1 MKIRARLHF
10 TVCVS
15 AVFLSACGGGS
26 SSHSEAGTAGK
37 AIATAVVPAPSK
49 DTDLQDSG
57 AQLNRAELE
66 RAAKRGAIGDAQ
78 KSLSSKAFGG
88 ATINVYRFFNRKT
101 GAHFYTSSESEKS
114 LVQATNPLFAY
125 EGLAFL
131 AGASSEGG
139 LSPVH
144 RFYNH
149 KTGVHFYTISEDEK
163 ALIQASQPQFIY
175 EGVAYFA
182 SQVGGKGLTPLN
194 RFYLISKGFHFYSTS
209 ESETARIRKSLPQ
222 YRYEGASYYVPG
234 PEVGVTHT
242 GMTEDDCYAAGSDTL
257 VSCASAGALALSPH
271 QDGHRS
277 NYNRMAFSEFTT
289 GGDGIQ
295 YLPAH
300 CITDEVTG
308 LVWEG
313 LGTHGDVPWMTYT
326 NFSDPLQGDVS
337 AYTNAESYVGR
348 INALA
353 LCGFTDWRLPD
364 MSETNNLITPNADFV
379 AVERAPSAYGWT
391 SNAFARD
398 GRQAWSI
405 VDQKYGGIVFGRD
418 NLLRIAPLVR
428 GAAATARTQSCPS
441 TTSRFVGNGAEVLDT
456 DTGLTWSRCGFGK
469 TWNEGSCVG
478 TERLLTHEQALA
490 QAPAGWRLPN
500 VKELASIVDRGC
512 ALPALDHS
520 TFPGTASAPYW
531 SSTPWKIFPHTG
543 HINGPGVTN
552 TSNAM
557 AVDFYHGNTYFHNRS
572 TRLLP
577 VRWVR
582 LGS

>member
-1 MKIRARLHF
+1 MKTRATLHL
-10 TVCVS
+10 TVCVA
-15 AVFLSACGGGS
+15 AVFLSGCGGGS
-26 SSHSEAGTAGK
+26 STSDSGASGK
-37 AIATAVVPAPSK
+37 ASATIVVPGPSR
-49 DTDLQDSG
+49 DTDLEDIR

-66 RAAKRGAIGDAQ
+66 RAAKRGAIGDSK
-78 KSLSSKAFGG
+78 KSLSSKAFAGT
-88 ATINVYRFFNRKT
+88 TINVYRFFNRKT
-101 GAHFYTSSESEKS
+101 GAHFYTSGETEKT

-131 AGASSEGG
+131 AGISSEGG

-144 RFYNH
+144 RFYNS

-163 ALIQASQPQFIY
+163 ALIEASQPQFVY

-182 SQVGGKGLTPLN
+182 SLVGGKGLTPLN
-194 RFYLISKGFHFYSTS
+194 RFYQTSKGFHFYSTS

-257 VSCASAGALALSPH
+257 VNCSSAGALALSPH

-277 NYNRMAFSEFTT
+277 NYNRMAFGEIMT
-289 GGDGIQ
+289 GGDGLQ
-295 YLPAH
+295 YLPSN
-300 CITDEVTG
+300 CVKDEVTG

-313 LGTHGDVPWMTYT
+313 FGTHVDATWTLYT
-326 NFSDPLQGDVS
+326 NFLDPLLGDV
-337 AYTNAESYVGR
+337 NAHNNAASYVSR

-353 LCGFTDWRLPD
+353 LCGFSDWRLPN
-364 MSETNNLITPNADFV
+364 MSEINNLITPNADFV
-379 AVERAPSAYGWT
+379 AVHRVPSVSGWT
-391 SNAFARD
+391 SDTFAPD
-398 GRQAWSI
+398 SRQAWAI
-405 VDQKYGGIVFGRD
+405 VDQKFGGSPFGQD
-418 NLLRIAPLVR
+418 NLLGAAPLVR
-428 GAAATARTQSCPS
+428 GAAAAARTQSCPS
-441 TTSRFVGNGAEVLDT
+441 TTNRFVGNGAEVLDT
-456 DTGLTWSRCGFGK
+456 ETGLTWSRCGFGQ
-469 TWNEGSCVG
+469 TWGGGSCVG

-500 VKELASIVDRGC
+500 IKELASIVDRGC
-512 ALPALDHS
+512 PHPAIDHS
-520 TFPGTASAPYW
+520 AFPGAATAPYW

-543 HINGPGVTN
+543 HIYGPGERN

-557 AVDFYHGNTYFHNRS
+557 AVDFSYGATYFYPRNAR
-572 TRLLP
+572 TLP